1 MIQKN
6 IIISAILSSFAWT
19 QFETPVTIT
28 LSQKEDVRPGE
39 VATIIV
45 NLQMDDEWRIYALR
59 NQGKGPVASK
69 VSISGAIVQAGGM
82 G

>member
-6 IIISAILSSFAWT
+6 IIISALLSSIAWT

-39 VATIIV
+39 VAKIIV
-45 NLQMDDEWRIYALR
+45 NLEMDDEWRIYALR
-59 NQGKGPVASK
+59 NQGKGPVA
-69 VSISGAIVQAGGM
+69 
-82 G
+82 